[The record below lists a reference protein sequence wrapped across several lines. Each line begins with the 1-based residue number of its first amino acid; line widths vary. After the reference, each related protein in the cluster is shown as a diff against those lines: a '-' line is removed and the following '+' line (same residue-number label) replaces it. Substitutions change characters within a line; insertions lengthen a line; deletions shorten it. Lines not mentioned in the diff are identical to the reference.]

1 MTIPAGQTQVS
12 QQVHI
17 LQDDKPEGGEQFQVQ
32 LTMSSASADLGV
44 TVGDND
50 TAVITILDDDDV
62 LVEFSPTRYTVSEG
76 DGVVTLTL
84 TADSV
89 ADCNYTVEVRTQDG
103 TATGQMFTQI
113 VLRLCKLLLCFIHK
127 WESCIHILIQLLTTA
142 TLVVALHLPVQRYCV
157 AMEYS
162 VYYTMTLRC
171 KNVVYEYISKS
182 TIPTRILQ

>member
-12 QQVHI
+12 QQVPI
-17 LQDDKPEGGEQFQVQ
+17 LQDDEAEGSKQFQAQ
-32 LTMSSASADLGV
+32 LTIPSTSAYLRV

-89 ADCNYTVEVRTQDG
+89 ADCNYTVEVHTQDS
-103 TATGQMFTQI
+103 TATGQIPTQT
-113 VLRLCKLLLCFIHK
+113 VLRLCK
-127 WESCIHILIQLLTTA
+127 
-142 TLVVALHLPVQRYCV
+142 
-157 AMEYS
+157 
-162 VYYTMTLRC
+162 
-171 KNVVYEYISKS
+171 
-182 TIPTRILQ
+182 

>member
-1 MTIPAGQTQVS
+1 MIIPAGQTQVS
-12 QQVHI
+12 QEVPI
-17 LQDDKPEGGEQFQVQ
+17 LQDDEAEGSEQFQAQ
-32 LTMSSASADLGV
+32 LTTPSASADLGV

-103 TATGQMFTQI
+103 TATGQILTQTI
-113 VLRLCKLLLCFIHK
+113 LRLCKLFVLRR
-127 WESCIHILIQLLTTA
+127 SCINILMPQ
-142 TLVVALHLPVQRYCV
+142 C
-157 AMEYS
+157 
-162 VYYTMTLRC
+162 C
-171 KNVVYEYISKS
+171 
-182 TIPTRILQ
+182 